1 MSFMKGDLLM
11 KTRKLVKGMA
21 KAEPVWLKAMEQAPP
36 ATFPRA
42 EGKVQKIRLPEDVYI
57 KKFFQKHPESLYH
70 DDIQC
75 YATGKMDPQV
85 NGLLCYLPTNSITHV
100 CRSPAAKPLSLSE
113 FAYKIGIYLILRSLW
128 SYVVALSE
136 GAQRINGFEPVP
148 ARLFAQRV
156 LEFKEQGVNEEEAM
170 QVADMEYRAEK
181 KMKKNAYSRLKEIAH
196 LLGKSPPPNPYPS
209 AIKKI
214 QAKERKYVRDRF
226 YNPSIVKMVQV
237 MKEERAAEAQ
247 DRMRG
252 GGCSPAMEAT
262 TAASGMMT
270 AINFLAT
277 SPTPR
282 TFVPTTSLSS
292 RWLSKPKKPNLLVVY
307 APRVNN
313 LLSFLTHCSTKPDT
327 NTNNETD
334 QDSTIEHNSNSK
346 SNQGNAPSSSNS
358 DEALGAS
365 LSPSNS
371 SSSRGLVLDL
381 GSTNSWD
388 SGEIG
393 SPVVK
398 RFLGD
403 DEERWYMWYHGN
415 SGEKPGS
422 DSVGLAI
429 SSNGIHWERG
439 NGPVRTSNDVGLV
452 MNCGKDWWAFDT
464 LSIRPSEVAIMSSNK
479 VRASS
484 AVYWL
489 YYTGYSS
496 EKMNF
501 LDYDSLEF
509 NLENPER
516 FQVGNLLS
524 GENGLKRKINKSLP
538 GLAISQDG
546 RHWARIEGE
555 HHSGALFDVGS
566 DEDWDSLFIA
576 APQVVFHGNGDLRMY
591 YHSFDVE
598 KGEFGIGIARS
609 RDGIKWVKLGKI
621 MGGGIR
627 GSFDEFGV
635 KNACVAR
642 NKKDGKYLMAYEGV
656 GADGSS
662 SIGLAVSTGGLK
674 GWRRFQDNTML
685 KAEVEAEDGWDNKG
699 IGSPYL
705 VQMDGDSDEWRLYYR
720 GIGNGGRTGI
730 GLAVSEGSDV
740 RKFTR
745 WTGFS
750 V

>member
-42 EGKVQKIRLPEDVYI
+42 EGKVQKISLPEDVYI

-70 DDIQC
+70 DDIQ
-75 YATGKMDPQV
+75 P
-85 NGLLCYLPTNSITHV
+85 
-100 CRSPAAKPLSLSE
+100 
-113 FAYKIGIYLILRSLW
+113 LW

-136 GAQRINGFEPVP
+136 GAQRINGFKPVP

-252 GGCSPAMEAT
+252 GGCFVGLQQFEQQSGIQSFRSSPAMEAT

-282 TFVPTTSLSS
+282 TFLPTTSLSS
-292 RWLSKPKKPNLLVVY
+292 RWLSKPKKPNLLAVS

-334 QDSTIEHNSNSK
+334 QDSTIEHNSNSNSK
-346 SNQGNAPSSSNS
+346 SNQSNAPSSSNS

-415 SGEKPGS
+415 SGENPGS

-516 FQVGNLLS
+516 FHVGNLLN

-674 GWRRFQDNTML
+674 GWRRFQDNNVL